1 MAVVCGR
8 GLLAPLAGR
17 LRPGPRAPLRS
28 VAAAAPLY
36 DVVVSGGGMVGSAMA
51 AVLGKAVTFPPAAGG
66 VPGAV
71 SPARSRPRGDCAQ
84 GRPIGGGLALLPCR
98 GAVRARRYSVL
109 LQRVW

>member
-8 GLLAPLAGR
+8 GPLAPLAGR
-17 LRPGPRAPLRS
+17 LRAGPRAPLRS

-51 AVLGKAVTFPPAAGG
+51 AALGKAVTFPPAAGG

-71 SPARSRPRGDCAQ
+71 SPAVAVPAGAALRAAQ
-84 GRPIGGGLALLPCR
+84 PAAGWPPCR
-98 GAVRARRYSVL
+98 AAVL
-109 LQRVW
+109 